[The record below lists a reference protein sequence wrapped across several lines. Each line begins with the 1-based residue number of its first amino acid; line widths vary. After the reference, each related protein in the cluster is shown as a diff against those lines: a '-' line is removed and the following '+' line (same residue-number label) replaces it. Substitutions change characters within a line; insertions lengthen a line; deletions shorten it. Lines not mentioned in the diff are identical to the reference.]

1 MKKIIILGVCCI
13 CVGVYAEDNT
23 TSFSNA
29 NLSGYLASH
38 ADNVSVINTNDAV
51 NEANQL
57 NKQNSIAVA
66 AQPQRTV
73 IVEQRPEVVSN
84 PDNDYDNYDGGYDEG
99 GFYGYGGFY
108 DNNSDSRYRSDHQN
122 GRYFSHNQDGYSGMS
137 NHGVMHDSHADFSS
151 R

>member
-51 NEANQL
+51 NEANKL
-57 NKQNSIAVA
+57 NKQNNVC
-66 AQPQRTV
+66 TK
-73 IVEQRPEVVSN
+73 VEQ
-84 PDNDYDNYDGGYDEG
+84 
-99 GFYGYGGFY
+99 
-108 DNNSDSRYRSDHQN
+108 
-122 GRYFSHNQDGYSGMS
+122 
-137 NHGVMHDSHADFSS
+137 
-151 R
+151 